1 MKLISDETQYKSK
14 KINASLTV
22 EASLVLP
29 LFLFFFVSFLYFI
42 QIIALQEVLQEAMT
56 ETSLSMARA
65 AYIYSDF
72 HDAGDA
78 KTIDNSM
85 LEEGIQIGLQ
95 EITDVVISNVVL
107 THALK
112 SRLNKDIINYSYIV
126 GGYDG
131 IRFDESKILQGND
144 DIDIV
149 ARYRV
154 RIPIRIFGLPEMKMI
169 QRVKLRGWNGH
180 QLPPLYTIIH
190 EENEGKEKF
199 VYITE
204 SGTVYHL
211 SKTCSHIRLSIE
223 EVKGKPT
230 WQRNKN
236 GGIYY
241 PCESCCKNIGSESST
256 YYITSYGDRYHTN
269 RACSKIKRTV
279 TEVPLSDVGGR
290 AVCKRCGR

>member
-22 EASLVLP
+22 EALLVLP

-56 ETSLSMARA
+56 ETGLGMARA

-78 KTIDNSM
+78 KTIDTSM

-95 EITDVVISNVVL
+95 EITDVVINNVVL

-112 SRLNKDIINYSYIV
+112 SRLNNGMINYSCIV

-131 IRFDESKILQGND
+131 ILFDESKILQGND

-169 QRVKLRGWNGH
+169 QRVKLRGWNGN
-180 QLPPLYTIIH
+180 QLLAQYTMIE
-190 EENEGKEKF
+190 EENEGEETF
-199 VYITE
+199 VYITD

-211 SKTCSHIRLSIE
+211 SRNCSHIRLSIE
-223 EVKGKPT
+223 DVIGKPT

-241 PCESCCKNIGSESST
+241 PCESCCNNNDPESGI
-256 YYITSYGDRYHTN
+256 YYITSYGDRYHTD
-269 RACSKIKRTV
+269 RGCSKIKRTV
-279 TEVPLSDVGGR
+279 TEVPLSEVGGR
-290 AVCKRCGR
+290 APCKRCGR